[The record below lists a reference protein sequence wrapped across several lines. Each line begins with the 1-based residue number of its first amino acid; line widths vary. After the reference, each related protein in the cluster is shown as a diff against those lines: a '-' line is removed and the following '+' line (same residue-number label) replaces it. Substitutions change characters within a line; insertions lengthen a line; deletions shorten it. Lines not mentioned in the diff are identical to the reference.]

1 VEVNVERS
9 PGDTSGCD
17 VPCLDYGAIEHGYGW
32 VFPKDDHCCVGLY
45 TLAPKTR
52 DIRGRLIAYLHSKG
66 FRDVRPALTGFEAA
80 RIPVGGHF
88 PRVPDCP
95 VYVTGDAGG
104 FADALTGEGIYAALE
119 SGRIAGEVAVDVT
132 CGRGDHRAYYRRL
145 WRPVLLDTAA
155 TFHAA
160 RHFYGDV
167 DRGIRILQ
175 SPLVWRPLI
184 QGGAAASTF
193 CGCFMKSA
201 FYLPRSLAG
210 GSAAHRSLW
219 TSGQPQPA

>member
-1 VEVNVERS
+1 
-9 PGDTSGCD
+9 
-17 VPCLDYGAIEHGYGW
+17 
-32 VFPKDDHCCVGLY
+32 
-45 TLAPKTR
+45 
-52 DIRGRLIAYLHSKG
+52 
-66 FRDVRPALTGFEAA
+66 
-80 RIPVGGHF
+80 
-88 PRVPDCP
+88 
-95 VYVTGDAGG
+95 
-104 FADALTGEGIYAALE
+104 
-119 SGRIAGEVAVDVT
+119 
-132 CGRGDHRAYYRRL
+132 
-145 WRPVLLDTAA
+145 VLLDTAA